1 MSYCDRCGTKFGDDW
16 DVFGHLCATCKRAKQ
31 QEELAEEREQR
42 EAEREQSRQ
51 EHEQQLHDE
60 RLAKEEAWR
69 EEDERRREQDAAEQQ
84 YADEERQRRQDE
96 IAEERAE
103 QRLRNQEEAL
113 ERNRLAKIAHDV
125 ETLCR
130 AAERKLAANRP
141 TYALEDAESA
151 VDIDPTNWSALN
163 LAYSAAKQASNRA
176 AASKYL
182 ERLVKLHAAG
192 SRRRYQTDSTES
204 DRLLVEAASE
214 GAGSDSLVMTL
225 VDAYRSPPVN
235 LRDVLN
241 KIGRKDLLG
250 AWLDTRVKRFSAESP
265 GFPIESFL
273 DAIAALPDGA
283 ARISKLSGELFEHIG
298 FNPSTAAWLTNNG
311 HAKEA
316 AAYIHSC
323 STGLDP
329 NGLFVSSFAEWSITN
344 GFHADANEYVRR
356 LAPNCNPATR
366 VSRLIPLALEAS
378 NRLKVSGSEWVAM
391 LKTDLATLAP
401 SNIESSMLTLPVLSP
416 ATMQE
421 ITAALLEHVTKVIR
435 GPQAYRTAAGVAQAT
450 AGTATVFSVKR
461 GKEVSRPLLTL
472 PVTVVGLAAG
482 LAAWLL
488 PGGDFS
494 GGIGWGIFVCIVTWI
509 WKFIYRHQK
518 SESLSGQIGK
528 YVASYCQR
536 LEAIGI
542 DKKKTSALMS
552 QVPDVNPQARYAVA
566 VGTVGVLTALVC
578 TSNFFSS
585 VSTSKASLA
594 GGTQSRPSN
603 VASPSTLGDRT
614 QMEARRQAEEAA
626 AKRGQ
631 ETAARRQAEQE
642 LADQHRAEQAANAQR
657 KSLWETEARS
667 RYDSAQAEAQRVYAQ
682 ALADAKNVQ
691 QRAQSQAQ
699 LEYRDALAEAQ
710 KNLRLE
716 QSAAQVKNQVAQRMA
731 QKVPALQGA
740 AQTSF
745 QQEQGDAQAKFKQAQ
760 ASAQA
765 RHREAELDAATVHQK
780 TQIDAQ
786 AVLRQAQAEAQKRYQ
801 VERTTGP
808 THGDSAQTAVATL
821 GPARQAESAEG
832 VPMAQDSQS
841 GCKVWKPNLQPSES
855 VTWSGNCAD
864 GYASG
869 NGTARWSSGG
879 KELLT
884 YEGAFQAGVLQGK
897 GVMTAA
903 GGDRYEGNY
912 KDGKRDGH
920 GVYTTAA
927 GHRYDGEFRENK
939 KHGAGIATDANG
951 VSAPVNFKDGQQVN

>member
-16 DVFGHLCATCKRAKQ
+16 DVFGHLCAACKRAKQ

-42 EAEREQSRQ
+42 EAEREKSRQ
-51 EHEQQLHDE
+51 ENDQHLHEE

-69 EEDERRREQDAAEQQ
+69 EEDEQRREQDAAEQQ
-84 YADEERQRRQDE
+84 YADEERQRRQEE

-103 QRLRNQEEAL
+103 QRLRNQEGAL

-163 LAYSAAKQASNRA
+163 LAYSAAKQASNRP

-192 SRRRYQTDSTES
+192 SRRYYQTDSTES
-204 DRLLVEAASE
+204 DTLLVEAASE
-214 GAGSDSLVMTL
+214 GTGSDSLVMTL

-250 AWLDTRVKRFSAESP
+250 AWLDTRLKRFSAESP

-273 DAIAALPDGA
+273 DAIAAVPDGA

-311 HAKEA
+311 YAKEA
-316 AAYIHSC
+316 ASYIHSC

-329 NGLFVSSFAEWSITN
+329 NGLFALSFAEWSITN
-344 GFHADANEYVRR
+344 GFHGDANEYVRR

-378 NRLKVSGSEWVAM
+378 HRLKVSGSEWVSM
-391 LKTDLATLAP
+391 LKADLATLAS
-401 SNIESSMLTLPVLSP
+401 SNFDSSMFTLPVLSP
-416 ATMQE
+416 ATKQQ

-472 PVTVVGLAAG
+472 PVPVVGLAAG

-494 GGIGWGIFVCIVTWI
+494 GGIVWGIFVCIVTWI
-509 WKFIYRHQK
+509 WTFIYRHQK
-518 SESLSGQIGK
+518 SESLNGQIGK

-536 LEAIGI
+536 METIGI
-542 DKKKTSALMS
+542 DKKTTSALMS
-552 QVPDVNPQARYAVA
+552 QVPDVNPQAHYAVA
-566 VGTVGVLTALVC
+566 VGTVSVLTALVC

-585 VSTSKASLA
+585 GSTSKPSLA

-603 VASPSTLGDRT
+603 VASPSTLSGDRT
-614 QMEARRQAEEAA
+614 QMEASRQAEEAA
-626 AKRGQ
+626 AKRQ
-631 ETAARRQAEQE
+631 
-642 LADQHRAEQAANAQR
+642 ADQAADAQQ
-657 KSLWETEARS
+657 KAVWEAEARS
-667 RYDSAQAEAQRVYAQ
+667 RFDIAQAEARRINVQM
-682 ALADAKNVQ
+682 LADAKNINRQAHAQTQLGYQ
-691 QRAQSQAQ
+691 QAM
-699 LEYRDALAEAQ
+699 AEANRNQ
-710 KNLRLE
+710 
-716 QSAAQVKNQVAQRMA
+716 QSARSSAQNEVMQQISRGVAG
-731 QKVPALQGA
+731 LQGA
-740 AQTSF
+740 AQVLS
-745 QQEQGDAQAKFKQAQ
+745 QQDAANAQAQFNQAQ
-760 ASAQA
+760 ASAKAKSQQA
-765 RHREAELDAATVHQK
+765 ESEAQVSY
-780 TQIDAQ
+780 QI
-786 AVLRQAQAEAQKRYQ
+786 AQAEAKEVLDKSLAEAQRRYQ
-801 VERTTGP
+801 VERVSGP
-808 THGDSAQTAVATL
+808 TASQPQQVAAQSQPPIPQVEAADARTL
-821 GPARQAESAEG
+821 
-832 VPMAQDSQS
+832 AQDRRT
-841 GCKVWKPNLQPSES
+841 GCKVWKPNLLPTES
-855 VTWSGNCAD
+855 VTWSGACTD

-869 NGTARWSSGG
+869 NGIARWSSGG
-879 KELLT
+879 KEALT
-884 YEGAFQAGVLQGK
+884 YEGIFEVGLLQGH
-897 GVMTAA
+897 GAMVAS
-903 GGDRYEGNY
+903 GGDRYEGDY
-912 KDGKRDGH
+912 KDGRRDGQ
-920 GVYTTAA
+920 GVYTSSS
-927 GHRYDGEFRENK
+927 GQRYEGGFRDNK
-939 KHGAGIATDANG
+939 KHGAATVTDTNGIRSD
-951 VSAPVNFKDGQQVN
+951 VSYRDGQQVN